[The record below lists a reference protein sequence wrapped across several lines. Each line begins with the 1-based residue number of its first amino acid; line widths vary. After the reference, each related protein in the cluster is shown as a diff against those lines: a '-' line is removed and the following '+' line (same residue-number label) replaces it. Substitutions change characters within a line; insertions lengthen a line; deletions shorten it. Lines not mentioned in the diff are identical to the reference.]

1 MDVKGMIVA
10 KFLLRSHFLSVYNNM
25 TIKQQINHGA
35 IQKVCH
41 LHNGIFH
48 YINLCHT
55 LTILLYLLSCVT
67 H

>member
-10 KFLLRSHFLSVYNNM
+10 KFLLRSHFLLVYNNM

-41 LHNGIFH
+41 LQ
-48 YINLCHT
+48 LA
-55 LTILLYLLSCVT
+55 
-67 H
+67 